1 MLRIGCMAIVWQA
14 GCDERVSFLGSDVS
28 IEKGVLYLVAT
39 PIGNLGD
46 LSDRARQVL
55 AGVDLIAA
63 EDTRHSRPLLEQFGI
78 STPLTALHEFNE
90 RERVGGLVHRLREGT
105 SIALISDAG
114 TPLIS
119 DPGFPLVRACRQQ
132 GVRVSPVPGP
142 CALTCALS
150 ASGLPSDRF
159 VFEGFPARTSS
170 ARQTQF
176 EALKSESRTL
186 IFYEASHRVVASL
199 QDMARVFG
207 NQRQV
212 VLARELTKRF
222 ETFLQGTLGQV
233 LEQVRQDPDQQR
245 GEFVLLLAGASGN
258 DDELEPQQRRILEVL
273 LEELPVKQA
282 AALAAR
288 ITGVK
293 KNRLYQIA
301 LQWRSRERH

>member
-1 MLRIGCMAIVWQA
+1 MAIVWQA